1 MAGSKWKVAAAAIL
15 AFALAVE
22 GCNKCEKEHAD
33 HNVIT
38 VVVHAS
44 CGIPSKTTTL
54 YPPPTPPSVTDVPPC
69 GRECVTPGQYGGCA
83 EGDVKCICKNKSYLE
98 GLSTCVARKCTGR
111 GDCQSVIDFATK
123 VCGSVGVFDLPKP
136 SCAPPPP
143 SYTDVPSCAQRCV
156 VQGSYGGCAEGD
168 VACICR
174 NTPYLQDLTGC
185 VSRECTGTSCQGVV
199 DFAKNVC
206 GSVGVTSLP
215 IPSCAATTT
224 ARPPT
229 VTDVPNCAQR
239 CVTQGQYGG
248 CAEGDVGCI
257 CRNTAYL
264 NGLTDCVSQNCNST
278 GCSDVVNF
286 ASSVC
291 GSVGV
296 TSLPMPSCAASTSSA
311 RPPTVTDVPS
321 CAQICVTAGSYGG
334 CAEGDVNCICRNT
347 AYLDGLT
354 NCVSQNCNATGCAE
368 VASFAGNLCSSVGVT
383 SLPMPSSCGIPPV
396 TYTTTQQTVVV
407 TTASGQT
414 VTTTQQTVIV
424 TTAPGQT
431 VTLTAPTT
439 VVPPAETVTA
449 STAVTVT
456 VISTAP
462 ASTVS
467 VTETYSA
474 TTTQQGPTE
483 TATTI
488 YVSTVQTT
496 VERTVTLP
504 ASSYTT
510 TIVESGTTYTQVTTA
525 PGSTI
530 VETTVAYVPTT
541 VYSIGTNTQTAT
553 LQRTVTSTAPGGT
566 VTATQQVTSVRVS
579 TAPAS
584 TIVTTLRSTI
594 VSTAPAQTVVSTFVS
609 TYRSTI
615 ISTAPAQTIVSTA
628 PGQTIV
634 TTRVSTA
641 PAQTI
646 VSTFVSTYRST
657 IISTASPITTTYSV
671 TRTIPAST
679 VTVTS
684 TTTPPAVT
692 VTVSTSIVQT
702 TTQRTSVVQTT
713 TYRTTVSP
721 PGAPPGYVG
730 PTTTTTTT
738 TTTRRTTTS
747 TAQNPPGYT
756 PPAPPPPGYTP

>member
-1 MAGSKWKVAAAAIL
+1 MAGSKWRVAAAAVL

-44 CGIPSKTTTL
+44 CGVPSKTTTL

-69 GRECVTPGQYGGCA
+69 ARECVTPGQYGGCA
-83 EGDVKCICKNKSYLE
+83 EGDVKCICKNKSYLD
-98 GLSTCVARKCTGR
+98 GLSGCVARKCTGR
-111 GDCQSVIDFATK
+111 GDCQSVIDFATT
-123 VCGSVGVFDLPKP
+123 VCNSVGVFDLPKP

-143 SYTDVPSCAQRCV
+143 TVTDVPSCAQKCV
-156 VQGSYGGCAEGD
+156 VQGSYGGCREGD

-185 VSRECTGTSCQGVV
+185 VSRECTGTNCQDVV

-215 IPSCAATTT
+215 MPSCAATTT
-224 ARPPT
+224 TRPPT

-239 CVTQGQYGG
+239 CLTQGQYGG

-278 GCSDVVNF
+278 GCAQVVSF
-286 ASSVC
+286 AGNLCS
-291 GSVGV
+291 SVGV
-296 TSLPMPSCAASTSSA
+296 TSLPMPSCAASTTSA
-311 RPPTVTDVPS
+311 RAPTVTDVPS

-354 NCVSQNCNATGCAE
+354 NCVRQNCNATGCAE
-368 VASFAGNLCSSVGVT
+368 VASFAGNLCGSVGVT
-383 SLPMPSSCGIPPV
+383 SLPIPSSCGIPPV

-462 ASTVS
+462 ASTIS

-510 TIVESGTTYTQVTTA
+510 TIVESGTTYTQVTTVS
-525 PGSTI
+525 GSTI

-553 LQRTVTSTAPGGT
+553 LRQTVTSTAPGGT
-566 VTATQQVTSVRVS
+566 VTATQRVTSVQVSTAPGTTIVS

-594 VSTAPAQTVVSTFVS
+594 VSTAPAQTIVS
-609 TYRSTI
+609 TYRS
-615 ISTAPAQTIVSTA
+615 TIVSTA

-634 TTRVSTA
+634 STFVTTFRS
-641 PAQTI
+641 TI
-646 VSTFVSTYRST
+646 VST
-657 IISTASPITTTYSV
+657 ASPVTTTYSV

-702 TTQRTSVVQTT
+702 TTQRTGVIQTT

-721 PGAPPGYVG
+721 PGPPPGYVG

-738 TTTRRTTTS
+738 TPLPPGYVGPSTTSTTTRRTSTS
-747 TAQNPPGYT
+747 PVAPNPPGYT
-756 PPAPPPPGYTP
+756 P